1 MAFKTPPTEHLDFAS
16 AAESVVNTGLAKQ
29 QTGYLASEAPGA
41 GELNYIYKT
50 AGAWN
55 KLVSQSLAGRMAM
68 NNVDYTTSQPV
79 WYQGASLHI
88 EYLPLAD
95 MWYGV
100 SVNGTSGNVYIFDS
114 ADGVTWSGAKLVGI
128 EAAASGGNTTKVV
141 TNGTIIA
148 IAIDN
153 TCYYSTGL
161 TVATLTLS
169 STFASIDEVS
179 DMGYLTSGVWVAA
192 GRDNGTVKGRI
203 ERAVSIASWSN
214 EYLALTDAN
223 YVYLATDGFNVCAGT
238 TGTNDDVV
246 DTTGTATNFVPC
258 TVDPPQAMSHAAYS
272 TSLGAFVGLGA
283 ATNFLYTS
291 KTGATWVDH
300 NAVGG
305 LPALH
310 QIAHTPD
317 FFIAW
322 GIEASGKSTVY
333 IFPNTL
339 SPEDGITYEVYGEAY
354 GNAIPADADNT
365 CVLQGGQGKLLFT
378 YNPSSHYLAIARYGA
393 S

>member
-16 AAESVVNTGLAKQ
+16 AAESVVNTGLAKA

-68 NNVDYTTSQPV
+68 NNIDYTTSQPV

-95 MWYGV
+95 KWYGT
-100 SVNGTSGNVYIFDS
+100 SVNSVSGNVYIFDS

-128 EAAASGGNTTKVV
+128 EAAKTGGNTSKVI
-141 TNGTIIA
+141 TNGTYIA

-153 TCYYSTGL
+153 TFYYSTDL
-161 TVATLTLS
+161 TVATLPLS
-169 STFASIDEVS
+169 ATFNTIDEVS
-179 DMGYLTSGVWVAA
+179 DIGYLNAGVWVAA

-203 ERAVSIASWSN
+203 ERAVLPNSWSN
-214 EYLALTDAN
+214 EYLAITDAN

-258 TVDPPQAMSHAAYS
+258 TTDPPQAMSHASYS

-283 ATNFLYTS
+283 ATNYLYTS
-291 KTGATWVDH
+291 QTGAVWVDH

-317 FFIAW
+317 FFVAW
-322 GIEASGKSTVY
+322 GIEAAGKSTVY

-339 SPEDGITYEVYGEAY
+339 SPDDGITYEVYGEAY
-354 GNAIPADADNT
+354 GDAIPADADNT
-365 CVLQGGQGKLLFT
+365 CVLQGGQGKLLYT
-378 YNPSSHYLAIARYGA
+378 YNPSYHYLAIARYGA